1 MRIWLVLALSVTLAC
16 GGDRREPRRALD
28 STAATS
34 TSITRTVSAYSTVY
48 DSLHRAPPDPFKL
61 IATPLRECGE
71 KPIDTLSYEILR
83 FELKGD
89 SIRGFLQDSIE
100 GNAEPPVP
108 FRGLQYDS
116 IADVLTFSA
125 ATAAR
130 TLQEFQLVPSCESLT
145 GILIWKQA
153 QDARSVGSVHAKDVK
168 YRRVRR
174 GDAKP

>member
-1 MRIWLVLALSVTLAC
+1 MRIWLVTALSITLAC
-16 GGDRREPRRALD
+16 GRDRREPSRVLD

-34 TSITRTVSAYSTVY
+34 TPTRRTVSAYMSVY

-61 IATPLRECGE
+61 IATPLRECSE
-71 KPIDTLSYEILR
+71 KPIDTLSYQSIR

-100 GNAEPPVP
+100 GNAEPPAP

-125 ATAAR
+125 ATAPR
-130 TLQEFQLVPSCESLT
+130 TLQEFQLVSDCESLR
-145 GILIWKQA
+145 GIEIWKRA
-153 QDARSVGSVHAKDVK
+153 QDAQSVGSVHAENVT
-168 YRRVRR
+168 YRRVRP
-174 GDAKP
+174 GDPPP